1 MGLAT
6 TSVLAAG
13 LVCPCLAIG
22 LGTVHVLGRFFYGLF
37 YESKGA
43 GSVGRKIAIG
53 LTYLANLV
61 GLGLFIKKF
70 FIDK

>member
-13 LVCPCLAIG
+13 LVCPHLAIG

-43 GSVGRKIAIG
+43 GAIGRKISVGIIY
-53 LTYLANLV
+53 LTTLA
-61 GLGLFIKKF
+61 GLGFFIKKF
-70 FIDK
+70 FIK